1 VTGRLPGRDLP
12 QVTKVTLRPQ
22 GCGSGATQRLY
33 AGFTVSDTTDTPDIL
48 SSFDGPE
55 DATAPKSIETL
66 VAEWKVELDGQQSVS
81 ATNVQDR
88 LLDLWG
94 QLPEGDTRA
103 EIEQWLTETVQRHLY
118 AVADIDARLQ
128 KVLATA

>member
-1 VTGRLPGRDLP
+1 
-12 QVTKVTLRPQ
+12 VTKVTLRPE
-22 GCGSGATQRLY
+22 GCRGGAAQRLY
-33 AGFTVSDTTDTPDIL
+33 AGVIVSETTDTPDIL
-48 SSFDGPE
+48 PSFDGAE
-55 DATAPKSIETL
+55 DAAAPKAIETL
-66 VAEWKVELDGQQSVS
+66 VAEWKAELDGQQSVS